1 MSYYRFTKK
10 SKKNMTK
17 SKKTLFRYSI
27 CFKEKVVQ
35 EVSSGSS
42 ISEVCRRYGIRGGS
56 TVQRWLKEFGREDL
70 FSTVVRV
77 QTRDEIDELKR
88 LKTENTRLKIAIAD
102 MVISQQRTEVLI
114 ASINTYY
121 QIDARAQFAEN
132 EENEAP
138 ASASKEKG
146 KKQEKSRKRKKIE

>member
-10 SKKNMTK
+10 GTKNMTK
-17 SKKTLFRYSI
+17 STKTLFRYSI

-35 EVSSGSS
+35 EVSSGRS

-102 MVISQQRTEVLI
+102 MVISQQRTDVLI

-121 QIDARAQFAEN
+121 QIDAREQFAEN

-138 ASASKEKG
+138 ASESSEKR
-146 KKQEKSRKRKKIE
+146 KSRKKAGKVKK